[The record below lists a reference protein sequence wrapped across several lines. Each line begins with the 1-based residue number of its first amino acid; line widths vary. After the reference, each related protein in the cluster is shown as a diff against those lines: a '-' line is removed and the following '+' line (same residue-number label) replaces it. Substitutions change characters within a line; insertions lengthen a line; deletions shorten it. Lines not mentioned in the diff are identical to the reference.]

1 MSNIPSASA
10 GSSIPIKA
18 ARADL
23 PNSTLNEANKKEE
36 GLVEADWSSER
47 QLATSLWRLQELEA
61 KIHQLRTL
69 LPDRLLGPLVPI
81 VSPHASH
88 KKQAASPQILGEQL
102 AQSARGGYAEVEL
115 FKLMW
120 QSPEMK
126 VIWDRIDNMLKESN
140 GIYPQ
145 PSGMWERDYDVVLE
159 ELSAEERK
167 LEERRQKDE
176 ELQERLKVLSTDGGW
191 KGVVESFRQ
200 RGLPGV
206 QIVLSRN
213 EIFITVVLT
222 KTGMAFDIQGENGQV
237 ETGVSEWRVSS
248 KQRPGVLTTKF
259 ESSVLN
265 CLNSRPRKW
274 DLAYLLDMMYSY
286 SEIRNAKCKKC
297 DQMID
302 RTAQLPAVRLPMTL
316 ESSDGK
322 KSVIW
327 EPYHHGCI

>member
-1 MSNIPSASA
+1 
-10 GSSIPIKA
+10 
-18 ARADL
+18 
-23 PNSTLNEANKKEE
+23 
-36 GLVEADWSSER
+36 
-47 QLATSLWRLQELEA
+47 
-61 KIHQLRTL
+61 
-69 LPDRLLGPLVPI
+69 VPI
-81 VSPHASH
+81 VSPHASL

-102 AQSARGGYAEVEL
+102 ALSARGGYAEVEQ
-115 FKLMW
+115 FKSMW

-167 LEERRQKDE
+167 IEGRRQKDE

-200 RGLPGV
+200 RSLPGV
-206 QIVLSRN
+206 QIVLSRS

-237 ETGVSEWRVSS
+237 ETGVSEWRVSN

-274 DLAYLLDMMYSY
+274 DLAYLLVS
-286 SEIRNAKCKKC
+286 
-297 DQMID
+297 
-302 RTAQLPAVRLPMTL
+302 LVL
-316 ESSDGK
+316 
-322 KSVIW
+322 
-327 EPYHHGCI
+327 